1 MADKKLWEIMRDAYF
16 AAKHQS
22 FFVSQGPRM
31 GYAAELRAIANEVV
45 PEEPKPVF
53 YFYVDTDMGL
63 MENIPARHRW
73 EQRMATR
80 AKLLKAAAEA
90 EGET

>member
-1 MADKKLWEIMRDAYF
+1 MADKKPLWEIMRDAHF

-31 GYAAELRAIANEVV
+31 GYAAELRALADEVV
-45 PEEPKPVF
+45 PEEPTTLLLPEGYDVTVAK
-53 YFYVDTDMGL
+53 
-63 MENIPARHRW
+63 W

-80 AKLLKAAAEA
+80 AKLLQAVAEA
-90 EGET
+90 EGESNG